1 MPPQN
6 LQSPLDHEPG
16 SALHRI
22 GSVSR
27 VAGVPVSTLR
37 MWEERYAAFA
47 PLKSE
52 GNHRL
57 YSEEDVVRA
66 RLLRQLTESGH
77 SIGGIARL
85 AAPQLQQ
92 MLVQS
97 RSADAQRREVA
108 APRRL
113 SVVVIGGA
121 LAARVTSSKW
131 QHLLGDA
138 ILEVRRIFRTLEDAL
153 LADPAGLQADVLL
166 ARVTAVQPGT
176 ELQLVQAMQQVHA
189 RHGVLLYNFAAAP
202 VLDALRERDFLL
214 RREPVE
220 DRELADLLRS
230 MTWAAAPHAP
240 GPTLAPRAA
249 IPARRY
255 SDEDLARVATSP
267 TDMLCECPRH
277 IADIIG
283 QLASFEDY
291 SARCLNQSEEDAQ
304 VHAYLRS
311 VSGSARALFEEALD
325 RVIAHNAAEKQKG
338 PARES

>member
-1 MPPQN
+1 MSPQN
-6 LQSPLDHEPG
+6 LQVSLEQG
-16 SALHRI
+16 AGAALHRI

-37 MWEERYAAFA
+37 MWEERYGAFA
-47 PLKSE
+47 PAKTE
-52 GNHRL
+52 GRHRL
-57 YSEEDVVRA
+57 YSEEDLVRA

-85 AAPQLQQ
+85 AATELQQ
-92 MLVQS
+92 MLVQL
-97 RSADAQRREVA
+97 RSADAQRREPA

-113 SVVVIGGA
+113 SVVVVGSA
-121 LAARVTSSKW
+121 LAARITSSKW

-138 ILEVRRIFRTLEDAL
+138 ILEIRRIFRTLDDAL
-153 LADPAGLQADVLL
+153 LAEGAGLQADVLL
-166 ARVTAVQPGT
+166 VRMTAVQPGAD
-176 ELQLVQAMQQVHA
+176 LQLLQVMRQLHA
-189 RHGVLLYNFAAAP
+189 RNAVLLYNFAAAP
-202 VLDALRERDFLL
+202 VVGALRERDFLL

-220 DRELADLLRS
+220 DGELADLLRS
-230 MTWAAAPHAP
+230 MTWAAAPQAP
-240 GPTLAPRAA
+240 GATQAPRAA

-283 QLASFEDY
+283 QLSSFEDY
-291 SARCLNQSEEDAQ
+291 SAKCLNQSEEDAQ

-325 RVIAHNAAEKQKG
+325 RVIAHNARAAG
-338 PARES
+338 